1 MDSVSNPQR
10 LVVIG
15 GDAAGM
21 SAASQARRLRGPDQL
36 EIVALERGNWVSY
49 SACGIPYFVGGLVDT
64 VDELIARTPAE
75 FRAKQQIDVRM
86 RTEAVGIDLDRGQ
99 VRVHRLETGR
109 EEDLDFDQLMVA
121 TGAVPLRPDV
131 PGLDAVGVY
140 GVATMDDAAAIRAAA
155 GGSTRRAVVLGGG
168 YIGLEMAEMLLE
180 RGLEVTIVLAD
191 PLPMGS
197 LDEDMGELVC
207 AAMGRMGI
215 TVRTCEPVRE
225 IDVDGGGAAVALVT
239 DEGRYPAD
247 LVVLGLGVRPNA
259 GLGSDAG
266 LAAGDSGGLSVDD
279 HQRSRSHERV
289 WAAGDCTETY
299 HRLSDRQ
306 VSMTLGT
313 HANKQGR
320 VAGTNIGGGDARF
333 PGVVGTAVT
342 KVGECEI
349 GRTGLSSREVEAAGL
364 AAESTVV
371 ESTTRAG
378 YYPGAQAITVKLLHE
393 RGTGRLLGAQVVGGP
408 GSAKRID
415 VLATAL
421 WNEMTV
427 GDIAGMDLSYAPP
440 YSPTMDPVTITAR
453 KAAGH

>member
-1 MDSVSNPQR
+1 MDSVSNPPR

-21 SAASQARRLRGPDQL
+21 SAASQARRLLGPDRL
-36 EIVALERGNWVSY
+36 DIVALERGDWVSY
-49 SACGIPYFVGGLVDT
+49 SACGIPYFVGGLVAT
-64 VDELIARTPAE
+64 VDELISRTPAE
-75 FRAKQQIDVRM
+75 FRSRQHIDVRM
-86 RTEAVGIDLDRGQ
+86 RTEAVEIDLDRTQ
-99 VRVHRLETGR
+99 VRIRRGET
-109 EEDLDFDQLMVA
+109 EEWLGFDQLMVA

-131 PGLDAVGVY
+131 PHLDAPGVY
-140 GVATMDDAAAIRAAA
+140 GVATMDDATEIRAAV
-155 GGSTRRAVVLGGG
+155 GSSSRRAVVLGGG

-207 AAMGRMGI
+207 AAMTRMGI
-215 TVRTCEPVRE
+215 VVRTCEPVTGV
-225 IDVDGGGAAVALVT
+225 DVDADGRATAVLT
-239 DEGRYPAD
+239 DDGEYPAD

-259 GLGSDAG
+259 GLGADAG
-266 LAAGDSGGLSVDD
+266 LHVGDSGGLRVDD
-279 HQRSRSHERV
+279 HQRSASHDGV

-299 HRLSDRQ
+299 HRVTRAQ

-320 VAGTNIGGGDARF
+320 IAGTNIGGGDARF
-333 PGVVGTAVT
+333 AGVLGTAVT
-342 KVGECEI
+342 KVGDCEI
-349 GRTGLSSREVEAAGL
+349 GRTGLSTREVEAAGL
-364 AAESTVV
+364 AAETTKV
-371 ESTTRAG
+371 ESSTRAG
-378 YYPGAQAITVKLLHE
+378 YYPGAEDITTKLLHE

-415 VLATAL
+415 VLAAAL

-427 GDIAGMDLSYAPP
+427 GDISDMDLSYAPP
-440 YSPTMDPVTITAR
+440 FSPTLDPVTITAR
-453 KAAGH
+453 KAAGL